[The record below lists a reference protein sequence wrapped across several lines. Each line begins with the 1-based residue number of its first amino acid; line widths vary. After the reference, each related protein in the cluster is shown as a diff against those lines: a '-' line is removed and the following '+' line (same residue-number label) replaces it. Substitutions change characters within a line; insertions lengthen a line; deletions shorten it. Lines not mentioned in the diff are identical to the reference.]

1 MSIGYQTITKAKQL
15 HGVRKPQ
22 GHGES
27 LSEIH
32 DDAVDHFTSYGI
44 GYTALWNALST
55 KLWSSVIALELGVV

>member
-1 MSIGYQTITKAKQL
+1 MSIGYQAITKAKQL

-32 DDAVDHFTSYGI
+32 NDAVDHFTS
-44 GYTALWNALST
+44 
-55 KLWSSVIALELGVV
+55 